1 MSGKFFALIAGS
13 LLTFGKILEM
23 FPVITIR
30 ANILGG
36 GVADTIFLAENLE
49 EEFA

>member
-1 MSGKFFALIAGS
+1 MSGKFLALIAGS
-13 LLTFGKILEM
+13 LLTFGKILEL
-23 FPVITIR
+23 FPVITIL
-30 ANILGG
+30 ANILSG